1 MEDTEG
7 EVVDS
12 FRWERRSGEGRGT
25 HSARFAMPRR
35 ATPRLCARVL
45 IPEGSETRTCLEHRR
60 PPATCTSLPGRA
72 LAAWENTSKLPG
84 TRSSLSPP
92 LSFSLSLSLS
102 LSTDNSSRCAPAS
115 STSLIRLRIL
125 RVATIFSRTCFD
137 LVVVYGNKISFRR
150 VTVVNF
156 VLWTFLR
163 EYDIHYTEFKLLGLF
178 KILNNRPL
186 LYITSWIIFS
196 YSARSIVEIQR
207 ILLSVVQTFHE
218 WRIFHRNNYSPSTR
232 LPVDGRPCTGITR

>member
-84 TRSSLSPP
+84 TRSSLSLPP
-92 LSFSLSLSLS
+92 LLLPLS

-137 LVVVYGNKISFRR
+137 LVVVYGNKISFLR

-156 VLWTFLR
+156 VL
-163 EYDIHYTEFKLLGLF
+163 
-178 KILNNRPL
+178 
-186 LYITSWIIFS
+186 
-196 YSARSIVEIQR
+196 
-207 ILLSVVQTFHE
+207 
-218 WRIFHRNNYSPSTR
+218 
-232 LPVDGRPCTGITR
+232 